1 MPAFDSDL
9 DADRRY
15 CDSCRLVALKAFK
28 ILEDVLLPYARDLED
43 IGTYRYSGK
52 DVDTSQVTDIS
63 LLKRRRIVVQD
74 SSDNE

>member
-28 ILEDVLLPYARDLED
+28 ILEDVLLPYARDL
-43 IGTYRYSGK
+43 
-52 DVDTSQVTDIS
+52 DTSQVTDIS